1 MLKIKSNWGYEMER
15 LYEDRNIEIRLDS
28 INKCIEYSWKDFVPS
43 KEYIEL
49 LEKVYHYSVQ
59 HKCDKNLVDMRSMK
73 VIPEDVLEWMQ
84 SNWLPRMLQE
94 GIKKFALINTKSII
108 ASMTVGKVV
117 DGVREIGSE
126 LGLRNAFFDELEGAR
141 TWIAKNS

>member
-1 MLKIKSNWGYEMER
+1 MER

-28 INKCIEYSWKDFVPS
+28 IYKCIEYSWKDFVPS

-49 LEKVYHYSVQ
+49 LEKVYRYSIQ
-59 HKCDKNLVDMRSMK
+59 HKCNKNLVDMRNMK

-94 GIKKFALINTKSII
+94 GIVKFALINTKSII
-108 ASMTVGKVV
+108 ANMTVGKVV
-117 DGVREIGSE
+117 EGVREVGNE
-126 LGLRNAFFDELEGAR
+126 RGLKNAFFDELDGAR
-141 TWIAKNS
+141 AWIAKNT

>member
-1 MLKIKSNWGYEMER
+1 MER

-28 INKCIEYSWKDFVPS
+28 TNKCIEYSWKDFVPS

-49 LEKVYHYSVQ
+49 LEKVHHYSVQ
-59 HKCDKNLVDMRSMK
+59 HKCDKNLVDMRNMK

-94 GIKKFALINTKSII
+94 GIVKFALINTKSII

-117 DGVREIGSE
+117 DGENVVEDINNVETTVKNGMPDWPVEEVLIIS
-126 LGLRNAFFDELEGAR
+126 
-141 TWIAKNS
+141 AKVV

>member
-1 MLKIKSNWGYEMER
+1 MER
-15 LYEDRNIEIRLDS
+15 IYEDRNIEIRLDS

-43 KEYIEL
+43 KEYVEL
-49 LEKVYHYSVQ
+49 LEKVYHYSIQ
-59 HKCDKNLVDMRSMK
+59 HDCDKNLVDMRKMK
-73 VIPEDVLEWMQ
+73 VIPEDVMEWMQ
-84 SNWLPRMLQE
+84 TEWLPRMLQD

-108 ASMTVGKVV
+108 ANMTVGQVV

-141 TWIAKNS
+141 KWIAKNS

>member
-1 MLKIKSNWGYEMER
+1 MKR

-43 KEYIEL
+43 DEYIEL
-49 LEKVYHYSVQ
+49 LEKVYHYSIQ
-59 HKCDKNLVDMRSMK
+59 HKCDKNLVDMRNMK

-94 GIKKFALINTKSII
+94 GIKMFALINTKSII
-108 ASMTVGKVV
+108 ANMTVGKVV
-117 DGVREIGSE
+117 DGVREIGSD